1 MRFITEEDLRQRFR
15 RERFTEYEPEA
26 GTRLTPGAR
35 QFLSDRGIRLTETE
49 NGVRPGNGQTGFGK
63 KGAGSSLKQNEQPR
77 ETEAEERSQGAHPAE
92 ELPCWQLELGN
103 LQADFLQAGL
113 DLQREDVLVSKEIFE
128 LERNLAR
135 LASGEEMAEGERRWE
150 MLCPACTGIGP
161 ENCRKCLA
169 DCFEI
174 TGFHAQSPNGRVV
187 IRLHVLRSRLRKL
200 ERELPDDR
208 KEMAHCIIN
217 RLSQMI
223 CHGFGGKICQK
234 N

>member
-63 KGAGSSLKQNEQPR
+63 KEAGSSLKQNEQPK

-113 DLQREDVLVSKEIFE
+113 DLQREDVLVSKEIFGTGTE
-128 LERNLAR
+128 SCQACVRGRDGRRRKALGNAL
-135 LASGEEMAEGERRWE
+135 SGLYG
-150 MLCPACTGIGP
+150 
-161 ENCRKCLA
+161 N
-169 DCFEI
+169 
-174 TGFHAQSPNGRVV
+174 
-187 IRLHVLRSRLRKL
+187 RS
-200 ERELPDDR
+200 
-208 KEMAHCIIN
+208 
-217 RLSQMI
+217 
-223 CHGFGGKICQK
+223 
-234 N
+234 

>member
-63 KGAGSSLKQNEQPR
+63 KEAGSSLKQNEQPR

-103 LQADFLQAGL
+103 LQAGL

-174 TGFHAQSPNGRVV
+174 TGFHAQSPNGWVV

>member
-63 KGAGSSLKQNEQPR
+63 KEAGSSLKQNEQPK

-174 TGFHAQSPNGRVV
+174 TVFHALSPNGRVV
-187 IRLHVLRSRLRKL
+187 IRRHALRRRLRML

>member
-63 KGAGSSLKQNEQPR
+63 KEAGSSLKQNEQPR
-77 ETEAEERSQGAHPAE
+77 ETEAEERLQGAHPAE

-187 IRLHVLRSRLRKL
+187 ILRSRLR
-200 ERELPDDR
+200 
-208 KEMAHCIIN
+208 
-217 RLSQMI
+217 
-223 CHGFGGKICQK
+223 
-234 N
+234 

>member
-35 QFLSDRGIRLTETE
+35 QFLSDRGIRLAETE
-49 NGVRPGNGQTGFGK
+49 KGFRFGNGQPK
-63 KGAGSSLKQNEQPR
+63 
-77 ETEAEERSQGAHPAE
+77 ETKAEERLQGAHPAE
-92 ELPCWQLELGN
+92 ELPCWQLELGS

-113 DLQREDVLVSKEIFE
+113 DLQREDVLVSKEVFE
-128 LERNLAR
+128 LERYLSR
-135 LASGEEMAEGERRWE
+135 IVSEEAAAEGEKSWE

-161 ENCRKCLA
+161 ENCRKLLG

>member
-1 MRFITEEDLRQRFR
+1 MNSQGKRKQRSVHRELIRQKNC
-15 RERFTEYEPEA
+15 P
-26 GTRLTPGAR
+26 
-35 QFLSDRGIRLTETE
+35 
-49 NGVRPGNGQTGFGK
+49 
-63 KGAGSSLKQNEQPR
+63 AGSLSLE
-77 ETEAEERSQGAHPAE
+77 
-92 ELPCWQLELGN
+92 N

-174 TGFHAQSPNGRVV
+174 TGFSCPVTQWPGCDPASCAQKQIKKAGTGA
-187 IRLHVLRSRLRKL
+187 SRR
-200 ERELPDDR
+200 
-208 KEMAHCIIN
+208 
-217 RLSQMI
+217 
-223 CHGFGGKICQK
+223 
-234 N
+234 

>member
-63 KGAGSSLKQNEQPR
+63 KEAGSSLKQNEQPR

-200 ERELPDDR
+200 NGSFLTIERKWHTVSSTDYHR
-208 KEMAHCIIN
+208 
-217 RLSQMI
+217 
-223 CHGFGGKICQK
+223 
-234 N
+234 

>member
-15 RERFTEYEPEA
+15 KERFTEYEPEA

-49 NGVRPGNGQTGFGK
+49 SGFRPGNGQTGFGK
-63 KGAGSSLKQNEQPR
+63 KEAVNIPKQNEKPK

-92 ELPCWQLELGN
+92 ELPCWQLELKS
-103 LQADFLQAGL
+103 LQADFLQTGL
-113 DLQREDVLVSKEIFE
+113 DLQREDVLVSKEVFE
-128 LERNLAR
+128 LERNLSR
-135 LASGEEMAEGERRWE
+135 LASGEEMAEGEKRWE
-150 MLCPACTGIGP
+150 TLCSVCTGIGP
-161 ENCRKCLA
+161 ENCRQLLG

-174 TGFHAQSPNGRVV
+174 TGFHAQSPNGQVV

>member
-63 KGAGSSLKQNEQPR
+63 KEAGSSLKQNEQPR

-113 DLQREDVLVSKEIFE
+113 DLQREDVLVSKESLNWNGILPGLRPGKRWPKEKGAGKCSVRPVRESVLKTAESVWQTALKSQDFMP
-128 LERNLAR
+128 
-135 LASGEEMAEGERRWE
+135 SHPMAG
-150 MLCPACTGIGP
+150 L
-161 ENCRKCLA
+161 
-169 DCFEI
+169 
-174 TGFHAQSPNGRVV
+174 
-187 IRLHVLRSRLRKL
+187 
-200 ERELPDDR
+200 
-208 KEMAHCIIN
+208 
-217 RLSQMI
+217 
-223 CHGFGGKICQK
+223 
-234 N
+234 

>member
-49 NGVRPGNGQTGFGK
+49 NGVRLGNGPAGFGK
-63 KGAGSSLKQNEQPR
+63 KEAGSSLEQNEQLR
-77 ETEAEERSQGAHPAE
+77 ETESEERSQGAHPAE
-92 ELPCWQLELGN
+92 EQPCWQLELGS

-128 LERNLAR
+128 LERNLSR
-135 LASGEEMAEGERRWE
+135 LASGEEMAEGEKRWE

-161 ENCRKCLA
+161 ENCRKRLA

-187 IRLHVLRSRLRKL
+187 IRLHVLRSRLRML

>member
-63 KGAGSSLKQNEQPR
+63 KEAGSSLKQNEQPR

-150 MLCPACTGIGP
+150 MLCPAIGP

>member
-63 KGAGSSLKQNEQPR
+63 KEAGSSLKQNEQPK

-103 LQADFLQAGL
+103 LQAGL

>member
-1 MRFITEEDLRQRFR
+1 MRFITEEDLRQQFR
-15 RERFTEYEPEA
+15 RERFTEYEPEP

-35 QFLSDRGIRLTETE
+35 QFLSDRGIRFTETE
-49 NGVRPGNGQTGFGK
+49 NGWRSGNGQTGFGK
-63 KGAGSSLKQNEQPR
+63 KEDGDSLKQNGQPK
-77 ETEAEERSQGAHPAE
+77 ETEAETPLQGAHPAE

-128 LERNLAR
+128 LERNLSR

>member
-1 MRFITEEDLRQRFR
+1 MAEQALKDNCTATNPRVPEKQELEYLNKKLCKGGIVMRFITEEDLRQRFR

-63 KGAGSSLKQNEQPR
+63 KEAGSSLKQNEQPR

-113 DLQREDVLVSKEIFE
+113 GSSKRGCSCFKG
-128 LERNLAR
+128 NL
-135 LASGEEMAEGERRWE
+135 
-150 MLCPACTGIGP
+150 
-161 ENCRKCLA
+161 
-169 DCFEI
+169 
-174 TGFHAQSPNGRVV
+174 
-187 IRLHVLRSRLRKL
+187 
-200 ERELPDDR
+200 
-208 KEMAHCIIN
+208 
-217 RLSQMI
+217 
-223 CHGFGGKICQK
+223 
-234 N
+234 

>member
-1 MRFITEEDLRQRFR
+1 MRFITEEDLRLRFR

-63 KGAGSSLKQNEQPR
+63 KEAGSSLKQNEQPK

-92 ELPCWQLELGN
+92 ELSCWQLELGS

-128 LERNLAR
+128 LERNLSR
-135 LASGEEMAEGERRWE
+135 LASGEEMAEGEKRWE
-150 MLCPACTGIGP
+150 MLCPTCTGIGP
-161 ENCRKCLA
+161 KTAESFWGTALKSQ
-169 DCFEI
+169 
-174 TGFHAQSPNGRVV
+174 GFMPSHPMDG
-187 IRLHVLRSRLRKL
+187 L
-200 ERELPDDR
+200 
-208 KEMAHCIIN
+208 
-217 RLSQMI
+217 
-223 CHGFGGKICQK
+223 
-234 N
+234 

>member
-63 KGAGSSLKQNEQPR
+63 KEAGSSLKQNEQPR
-77 ETEAEERSQGAHPAE
+77 ETEAEERLQGAHPAE

-113 DLQREDVLVSKEIFE
+113 DLQREDVLVSMEIFE
-128 LERNLAR
+128 LERNLDW
-135 LASGEEMAEGERRWE
+135 LSSGEEMAVGERRWE

>member
-1 MRFITEEDLRQRFR
+1 MAFVQET
-15 RERFTEYEPEA
+15 
-26 GTRLTPGAR
+26 
-35 QFLSDRGIRLTETE
+35 DRPALEKE
-49 NGVRPGNGQTGFGK
+49 
-63 KGAGSSLKQNEQPR
+63 AGSSLKQNEQPR

-200 ERELPDDR
+200 ERELPDRSKGNGTLYHQPIITDDLPWVWR
-208 KEMAHCIIN
+208 KKYVRRI
-217 RLSQMI
+217 SI
-223 CHGFGGKICQK
+223 CRM
-234 N
+234 

>member
-1 MRFITEEDLRQRFR
+1 MRFITEEDLRQQFR
-15 RERFTEYEPEA
+15 RERFTEYEPEP

-35 QFLSDRGIRLTETE
+35 QFLSDRGIRFTETE
-49 NGVRPGNGQTGFGK
+49 NGWRSGNGQTGFGK
-63 KGAGSSLKQNEQPR
+63 KEDGDSLKQNGQPK
-77 ETEAEERSQGAHPAE
+77 ETEAETRLQGAHPAE
-92 ELPCWQLELGN
+92 ELTCWQLELGS

-113 DLQREDVLVSKEIFE
+113 ELQREDVLASKEIFE
-128 LERNLAR
+128 LERNLSR
-135 LASGEEMAEGERRWE
+135 LASGEETAEGEKRWE

-161 ENCRKCLA
+161 ENSRKLLG